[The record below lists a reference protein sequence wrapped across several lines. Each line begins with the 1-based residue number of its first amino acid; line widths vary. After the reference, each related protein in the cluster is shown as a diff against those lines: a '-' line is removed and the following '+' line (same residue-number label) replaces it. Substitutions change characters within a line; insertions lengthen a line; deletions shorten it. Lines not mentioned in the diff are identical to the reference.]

1 MMKVGRLPPLVSII
15 NLHADVQKTDDDNG
29 GFRHTTLYNFQQF
42 KWFNLQYLGDHFP
55 FLPFPF
61 HMHIVVVTLDFLPP
75 CFLVHWQKIIIHEIF
90 HMFIAFRGIKDI
102 LRFISQTESA
112 AVDWPIDYMVPVNNG
127 KMADLI
133 ALLPEQWSMSYERRR
148 RTDR

>member
-1 MMKVGRLPPLVSII
+1 MCKKPMTTTEDLGILLYIIFCNSNDLICNIWVTTSPTWPLIHHNS
-15 NLHADVQKTDDDNG
+15 D
-29 GFRHTTLYNFQQF
+29 
-42 KWFNLQYLGDHFP
+42 P
-55 FLPFPF
+55 MPFPF
-61 HMHIVVVTLDFLPP
+61 HLNIVVVTLDFLPP